1 MSPDLKPGIT
11 FEWLYVVPPRATV
24 PNLYADVPG
33 CVDMPDVLA
42 TGYLVGILECACVQM
57 LLDYLDDPHEQ
68 SLGTMVH
75 FTHLAA
81 TPPGMAVRVKGRL
94 DRIDGRRLYF
104 SLSAWDGEEKIS
116 EGTHERTVVDSQRFR
131 DAVEAKRL
139 RMAT

>member
-11 FEWLYVVPPRATV
+11 FEWMYVVPPRATV

-57 LLDYLDDPHEQ
+57 LLDYLDYPHEQ

-75 FTHLAA
+75 FTHVAA

-116 EGTHERTVVDSQRFR
+116 EGVHERTVVDSQRFR
-131 DAVEAKRL
+131 DAIEAKRL